1 MLVPILVAIGS
12 LAAIAMF
19 VLSFTTGGKDNLSA
33 RLDRLNDGDTSLEQE
48 EQNAKKNAAMER
60 LRALGKQAMGSG
72 KDGQETAEVSILR
85 SRLQHAGIYAPG
97 AVEIYIAVRL
107 MGVLLPALL
116 GAALYF
122 ALPAFGSYVLMGTCV
137 LAGLGFIAPSMW
149 LDNRKKDRQSQLRR
163 GLPDAMDV
171 IVICMEGGLALPAA
185 LNRVANE
192 LKVAHPTLANEL
204 TICQKEIQLGKTTGT
219 ALRDLSVRTDM
230 EEIRSLAG
238 VVAQAEKYGASLAHA
253 LKIHGETLRVQRMQ
267 KAEEKAAQ
275 ASTKIMFPTLLFIF
289 PAIFLVILGPAVIK
303 ILEMFANMGM

>member
-1 MLVPILVAIGS
+1 MIIYVLVGVGS
-12 LAAIAMF
+12 LAALAML
-19 VLSFTTGGKDNLSA
+19 VLSFTTGGKDNLTA
-33 RLDRLNDGDTSLEQE
+33 RLDLLNNGDAGPDME
-48 EQNAKKNAAMER
+48 EQNAKKNAAVER

-72 KDGQETAEVSILR
+72 KDGQDSAETSILR
-85 SRLQHAGIYAPG
+85 SRLRHAGIYSQG
-97 AVEIYIAVRL
+97 AAEVYIAVRL
-107 MGVLLPALL
+107 MGVLLPAVL
-116 GAALYF
+116 GTALYF
-122 ALPAFGSYVLMGTCV
+122 ALPAFGSYVLFGTAV
-137 LAGLGFIAPSMW
+137 LAALGFIGPSMW

-253 LKIHGETLRVQRMQ
+253 LKIHGDTLRVQRMQ